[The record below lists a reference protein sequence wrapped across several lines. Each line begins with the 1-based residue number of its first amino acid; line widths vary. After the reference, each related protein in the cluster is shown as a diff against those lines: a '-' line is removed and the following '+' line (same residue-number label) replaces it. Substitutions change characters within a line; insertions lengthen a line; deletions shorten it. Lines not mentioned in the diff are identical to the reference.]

1 MDTNCKNAQHTTES
15 TPACIPYFAHENTM
29 MHYNMANRRMLVA
42 LITVCVTFIM
52 TIIIFVF
59 GYTVRERNWLNTL
72 KDLRTTPATEVTV
85 DGVHQL
91 AD

>member
-1 MDTNCKNAQHTTES
+1 MDENNITPKE
-15 TPACIPYFAHENTM
+15 PACIPYFAHENSM
-29 MHYNMANRRMLVA
+29 MHYNAANKRMLIA
-42 LITVCVTFIM
+42 LVTVCITFIL

-72 KDLRTTPATEVTV
+72 KDLRSTPQTEVTV

-91 AD
+91 SD